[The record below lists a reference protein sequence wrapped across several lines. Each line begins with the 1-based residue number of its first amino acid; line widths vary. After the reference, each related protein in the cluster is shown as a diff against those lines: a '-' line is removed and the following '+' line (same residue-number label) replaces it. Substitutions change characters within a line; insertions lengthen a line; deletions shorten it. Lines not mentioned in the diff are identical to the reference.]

1 MEEQKEK
8 VQVKAVEDTPVSP
21 TTAQDREK
29 AVLEKAVEQGDVKPD
44 FGLQDDGVFKIN
56 LDKENKKEKKD
67 AILREPTESVQD
79 TGKQSTESG
88 EDTEVA
94 LRRDDK
100 PSEENTKTESK
111 EEVLKEKK
119 DAIVSDSPLELI
131 KDDEEKTTKKIVKQE
146 PKEKEILSEVKKQI
160 LPENIDKL
168 VKFMDET
175 GGSVE
180 DYVKLNRD
188 VTKMDNTTL
197 LREYYKTTKPHLD
210 VEDVD
215 FLFNKN
221 FGYDEESDDPTD
233 IKAKQLAFK
242 EELYNA
248 QNHFTKSKEQYYADL
263 KLRKQK
269 EVAPEYMEA
278 MDYYNNSKQL
288 AEDNDNLQKSFIE
301 KTNNVFTDDFKGF
314 DFKVGDNKYRFKI
327 EDSKKV
333 KEYQSD
339 LSNFINE
346 FLGEDG
352 SVSDAKGYHRALF
365 AAKNADKIANHF
377 YEQGRADAVKENA
390 KKSKN
395 INMDARVDNSSMT
408 TSSGNKIRVVSGE
421 SSDKLRIKWK

>member
-1 MEEQKEK
+1 
-8 VQVKAVEDTPVSP
+8 
-21 TTAQDREK
+21 
-29 AVLEKAVEQGDVKPD
+29 
-44 FGLQDDGVFKIN
+44 
-56 LDKENKKEKKD
+56 
-67 AILREPTESVQD
+67 
-79 TGKQSTESG
+79 
-88 EDTEVA
+88 
-94 LRRDDK
+94 
-100 PSEENTKTESK
+100 
-111 EEVLKEKK
+111 
-119 DAIVSDSPLELI
+119 
-131 KDDEEKTTKKIVKQE
+131 
-146 PKEKEILSEVKKQI
+146 
-160 LPENIDKL
+160 
-168 VKFMDET
+168 
-175 GGSVE
+175 
-180 DYVKLNRD
+180 
-188 VTKMDNTTL
+188 
-197 LREYYKTTKPHLD
+197 
-210 VEDVD
+210 
-215 FLFNKN
+215 
-221 FGYDEESDDPTD
+221 
-233 IKAKQLAFK
+233 
-242 EELYNA
+242 
-248 QNHFTKSKEQYYADL
+248 
-263 KLRKQK
+263 
-269 EVAPEYMEA
+269 MEA

-352 SVSDAKGYHRALF
+352 SVNDAKGYHRALF